1 MVPCDQRDTDKDGV
15 NDCTDGCP
23 GDANKL
29 EPGACGCGKTDDFD
43 HDGALDCV
51 ESCPTDPLKT
61 APGVCGCGHDDAAGC
76 DRFTVVRVGDG
87 TAALSV
93 SSTAAFLEERRLDDG
108 SLLNTTPLPTAASGA
123 NKPLTL
129 AGSAYVEGNLKR
141 TADGH
146 FLTIAGYAA
155 GTGVSNVAQS
165 SSTTYNRV
173 IARIAADHSIDTTTT
188 LSTAFSGTSNNNA
201 NIRAAVSYDGSAFWA
216 AGTSPTS
223 NNSGGIWYVPFG
235 ATAGTQITGQSG
247 NNPLNVR
254 TIAIFNGQ
262 LYGATNASS
271 FYGIFA
277 VGAGLPTVQSTATLL
292 PGFPSSGS
300 SAPVDFAILDRDAS
314 IAGVDT
320 IYLADDRSGTGNGIQ
335 KWTFNGTTWTLAYT
349 LNTGAVRHL
358 LAFETA
364 DSVLLLAVTAPSSG
378 SNAIIK
384 IVDTGSSAVAATLAS
399 ATTNT
404 AFRGVALS
412 PVP

>member
-1 MVPCDQRDTDKDGV
+1 
-15 NDCTDGCP
+15 
-23 GDANKL
+23 
-29 EPGACGCGKTDDFD
+29 
-43 HDGALDCV
+43 
-51 ESCPTDPLKT
+51 
-61 APGVCGCGHDDAAGC
+61 
-76 DRFTVVRVGDG
+76 
-87 TAALSV
+87 
-93 SSTAAFLEERRLDDG
+93 
-108 SLLNTTPLPTAASGA
+108 
-123 NKPLTL
+123 
-129 AGSAYVEGNLKR
+129 
-141 TADGH
+141 
-146 FLTIAGYAA
+146 
-155 GTGVSNVAQS
+155 
-165 SSTTYNRV
+165 
-173 IARIAADHSIDTTTT
+173 
-188 LSTAFSGTSNNNA
+188 
-201 NIRAAVSYDGSAFWA
+201 
-216 AGTSPTS
+216 
-223 NNSGGIWYVPFG
+223 VPFG